1 MLDHAALCAELST
14 LRRLANIWVGQDAE
28 DLVQATAEK
37 ALRSAEQFKGGN
49 LQSWLVTIMRS
60 ERISSVTH
68 REMHNGVRSYVAAP
82 KQVAIDNLPEDYNAQ
97 PPAQESAIAL
107 QQAIDKLGNNS
118 WLVASAYGY
127 SGDEIAAH
135 YNTTRQR
142 VQKHIYDER
151 RTFLKTFE

>member
-1 MLDHAALCAELST
+1 MPFDHASLCVELPM
-14 LRRLANIWVGQDAE
+14 LRRLATIWAKQDAE

-49 LQSWLVTIMRS
+49 LQAWLVTIMRS
-60 ERISSVTH
+60 VHLDQAKSHYNRYTTTVT
-68 REMHNGVRSYVAAP
+68 E
-82 KQVAIDNLPEDYNAQ
+82 LPEQTQ

-107 QQAIDKLGNNS
+107 HQAITKLGADS

-135 YNTTRQR
+135 YNVTRQH
-142 VQKHIYDER
+142 VQKHIYNER
-151 RTFLKTFE
+151 QALFKKE